1 MATRPAGAKPRRSA
15 MAPRR
20 RNNGPQHG
28 GHFSRRNQP
37 WLTKAWLQNISIS
50 RQKHEPMSAH
60 LARSF
65 NPGPFPRRVMP
76 PGREDRAM
84 GQAPALLVGVPN
96 ALVLL
101 AARAEAA
108 WGVRRRASGLVARS
122 PSSR

>member
-1 MATRPAGAKPRRSA
+1 

-60 LARSF
+60 VARSF
-65 NPGPFPRRVMP
+65 NPGPFPRWVMP
-76 PGREDRAM
+76 PGRDDRAM
-84 GQAPALLVGVPN
+84 GQEHALLLGVHKI
-96 ALVLL
+96 LVLRADRI
-101 AARAEAA
+101 AAAC
-108 WGVRRRASGLVARS
+108 GVRRRASGLIAR
-122 PSSR
+122 